1 MHTPS
6 NRDPNRPGDGSSAR
20 TASHAPI
27 FGGDPAR
34 GSSLVR
40 LTPAPPTDLFAEPA
54 PTGDDAPT
62 VITSSPKEL
71 ASPAL
76 APGTRLGS
84 YELMESIGTGGMA
97 TVIKAR
103 DVDLGRIVAL
113 KILPPAT
120 ARDSEAVA
128 RFKLE
133 ARAAAK
139 LDHDNIARVYFCG
152 EDAGLH
158 FIAFEFVEGE
168 NLRQVIDRVGR
179 LATDLAVKYM
189 LQLAAGLAHASERG
203 VVHRDVKPS
212 NILITPDGRAKIV
225 DMGLA
230 RHLEGQSVNG
240 GVTQSGVTLGTF
252 DYISPEQALDPRRA
266 DIRSDLYSLG
276 CAFYHAL
283 TGRPPVPEGTAAKKL
298 QAHQHDQPTDPR
310 DLNPAI
316 GDALAIVLSRMM
328 AKKPEHR
335 YQTPEELAGDLFPLT
350 APGNGSTASLPA
362 LPARSA
368 GPPPLPLAWTAAV
381 ALFVVAA
388 AIFWNRTGE
397 PATVAVP
404 WSEPAKRIDDG
415 AGAAVA
421 RPSVP
426 AAKPPSRIAD
436 ARGIVEALA
445 RAGERATIALRP
457 GAVYDLTTLA
467 TGIVFSGTE
476 IVFEPE
482 PDRSDAQR
490 PILRL
495 HAAPP
500 DDADPPP
507 GTLAIR
513 NAERASFRGI
523 EIQIVDRATGEFV
536 DDDPVGLSLHNVGRA
551 EVENCLVRWAPESR
565 RGRIVG
571 IAVGRDA
578 RGKPGQLAVRR
589 SLVDLG
595 AQSIGVRIVE
605 RTETELA
612 DVGFG
617 PHQAALL
624 WADGPDDAVPD
635 GETRPNLTITS
646 STFVFDRTGTAIAV
660 GTRSA
665 GGVALS
671 GCVFAEATA
680 PEDRVAMPGMEPRP
694 GQPTVVRLDDAADAA
709 RFVVIEGPTANAVYR
724 VTPPPGT
731 TRFVSL
737 TATPWNGPDPRPL
750 LALAQPWNALQLNLN
765 EKRLRVGGAPHILGV
780 TTTEL
785 LDRTTRKLYD
795 GAWPPQR
802 PQLPV
807 QAKAGQRVVHP
818 DAGPEDATYLVYPTI
833 AKAFEDLK
841 PGETLLIAQNGPV
854 PVAVLPERSLRATIA
869 AFDGY
874 SPLLEPTD
882 ETVRRPDASLFPLV
896 DGELTFVGLQIH
908 LKGRPAV
915 VTMAGG
921 TVCTFRNCAILLD
934 EKDDESIAAVLLTEP
949 TREMKMTPTGD
960 PGVPRVRFENTVV
973 QGRGRAVA
981 LRAPRAFEWTAEN
994 AVFALDGALLFA
1006 EAATRDGP
1014 PARGVLRWKSVTAV
1028 TLGTAIELRGSTA
1041 RGLGLDA
1048 NLDRCLFAS
1057 GLRRRSLPSFLQL
1070 GNGEGAVDPAVA
1082 LAWRSDGPTVY
1093 GNYDPLVELRGDGA
1107 DRPVDWDAARWLRA
1121 TGDAGRVA
1129 PVRFAVAFTA
1139 AKLRRLK
1146 LDDLKAEVESAESGL
1161 WRPADVGAD
1170 PAKLPRPVDDKAR

>member
-1 MHTPS
+1 MHTPT
-6 NRDPNRPGDGSSAR
+6 NRDPNPPGDGSSAR

-27 FGGDPAR
+27 FGGDPVR

-40 LTPAPPTDLFAEPA
+40 LTPAPATDLLADSPA
-54 PTGDDAPT
+54 TGDDAPT
-62 VITSSPKEL
+62 VITSTPKEPP
-71 ASPAL
+71 SPAL

-84 YELMESIGTGGMA
+84 YELMEAIGTGGMA

-113 KILPPAT
+113 KILPPST

-179 LATDLAVKYM
+179 LAPNLAVKYM
-189 LQLAAGLAHASERG
+189 LQLAAGLSHAAERG

-266 DIRSDLYSLG
+266 DIRSDIYSLG

-310 DLNPAI
+310 DLNPAV
-316 GDALAIVLSRMM
+316 GDALAMVLARMM
-328 AKKPEHR
+328 AKKPEQR
-335 YQTPEELAGDLFPLT
+335 YQTPAELAADLFLLS
-350 APGNGSTASLPA
+350 APANGSTASLPTA
-362 LPARSA
+362 PARA
-368 GPPPLPLAWTAAV
+368 PGPPPLSLAWTAGV
-381 ALFVVAA
+381 ALMVVAA

-397 PATVAVP
+397 PANVSAP
-404 WSEPAKRIDDG
+404 WTEPAKRVEDG
-415 AGAAVA
+415 AVAPAV

-426 AAKPPSRIAD
+426 VAARSTRIAD
-436 ARGIVEALA
+436 ARGIVEALD
-445 RAGERATIALRP
+445 RAGDQATIALRP

-467 TGIVFSGTE
+467 AGIVFAGKE

-482 PDRSDAQR
+482 ADRPDAAR
-490 PILRL
+490 PILRMT
-495 HAAPP
+495 AAPP
-500 DDADPPP
+500 DEEPPAP

-513 NAERASFRGI
+513 NTERASFRGI
-523 EIQIVDRATGEFV
+523 EIQIVDRAAGEF
-536 DDDPVGLSLHNVGRA
+536 DDDPVGLAFRNVGRV
-551 EVENCLVRWAPESR
+551 EIENCLVRWSPESR

-571 IAVGRDA
+571 IAAGRDA
-578 RGKPGQLAVRR
+578 RAKPGHFMLRR

-595 AQSIGVRIVE
+595 IQSVGVRLVE
-605 RTETELA
+605 RTEAELT

-617 PHQAALL
+617 AHQAALL
-624 WADGPDDAVPD
+624 WADGPEDAAPEGD
-635 GETRPNLTITS
+635 PRPTLSIAS
-646 STFVFDRTGTAIAV
+646 STFVFDRLGTALAV
-660 GTRSA
+660 GARAS
-665 GGVALS
+665 GGATLS
-671 GCVFAEATA
+671 GCVFAEATT
-680 PEDRVAMPGMEPRP
+680 PDDRTSMPGMDPRP
-694 GQPTVVRLDDAADAA
+694 GLPTVVRYDDLADTT
-709 RFVVIEGPTANAVYR
+709 RFSVVEGATVNAVYR
-724 VTPPPGT
+724 VLPPSGVS
-731 TRFVSL
+731 RFVTLIAS
-737 TATPWNGPDPRPL
+737 PWNSPDPRPL

-765 EKRLRVGGAPHILGV
+765 EKRLRVAGSPHLLGV
-780 TTTEL
+780 TTVEQ
-785 LDRTTRKLYD
+785 LDRNARPLYE
-795 GAWPPQR
+795 GAWPPPR

-807 QAKAGQRVVHP
+807 QAKTGQRVVHP
-818 DAGPEDATYLVYPTI
+818 DAGPEDAAYRLYPTI

-841 PGETLLIAQNGPV
+841 AGETLLVAQNGPV
-854 PVAVLPERSLRATIA
+854 PVSVLPERSLRATIA

-874 SPLLEPTD
+874 FPLLEPTD

-908 LKGRPAV
+908 LKGRPAI

-921 TVCTFRNCAILLD
+921 TICTFRNCAILLD

-949 TREMKMTPTGD
+949 TREMKMTTSGD
-960 PGVPRVRFENTVV
+960 PGMPRIRFENVLV
-973 QGRGRAVA
+973 HGRGRVVA
-981 LRAPRAFEWTAEN
+981 LRSPRAFEWTIDN
-994 AVFALDGALLFA
+994 AAFALDGPLLFA
-1006 EAATRDGP
+1006 DAATRDGP
-1014 PARGVLRWKSVTAV
+1014 PARAALRWKAVTAV

-1048 NLDRCLFAS
+1048 SLDRCLLS
-1057 GLRRRSLPSFLQL
+1057 PGQRRSPPAMIQI
-1070 GNGEGAVDPAVA
+1070 GNGEGTVDPATS
-1082 LAWRSDGPTVY
+1082 LTWRSDGPAVY
-1093 GNYDPLVELRGDGA
+1093 GQYEPVVELRGDGA
-1107 DRPVDWDAARWLRA
+1107 DRSADWDGARWLRA
-1121 TGDAGRVA
+1121 TGDLGRVA
-1129 PVRFAVAFTA
+1129 PVRFAGSLSA

-1146 LDDLKAEVESAESGL
+1146 LDDLKAEVESTDTGL

-1170 PAKLPRPVDDKAR
+1170 SAKLPRPVDDKAR